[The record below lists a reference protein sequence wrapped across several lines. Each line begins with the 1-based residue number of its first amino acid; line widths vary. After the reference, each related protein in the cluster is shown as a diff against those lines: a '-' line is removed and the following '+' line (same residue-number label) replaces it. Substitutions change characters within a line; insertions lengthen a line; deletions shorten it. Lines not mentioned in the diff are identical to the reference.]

1 MGRGRIL
8 KKKCDIEALDR
19 FFSDYFS
26 DSQNSSDNDYCT
38 EWNDANSTHEAV
50 FDDLI
55 SGSDDTP
62 ETTKLGFNQKTD
74 NDPRR

>member
-26 DSQNSSDNDYCT
+26 DSQNSSDNDYYT